1 MAVPA
6 IAVAAIVLAVYAA
19 AYTLYG
25 RRILERRIVRA
36 DPTRQTPA
44 IAKFDGVDYVP
55 ANKYVLFGHHF
66 ASIAGAGP
74 IVGPAIA
81 MAYGWGLP
89 LLWVLFGNVFIG
101 AVHDYLALM
110 ASVRH
115 GGLSIMSVS
124 ENVMGRK
131 AKYIFLIYVY
141 AALLLVL
148 AAFFSVNAI
157 LFVKNPSAATK
168 AMLYMPIAVLVGFL
182 LYRTRLS
189 PAATTLLAILVLV
202 GAIAYSIKVPFVIP
216 GVQALATEG
225 VAGSAQY
232 HTWLLL
238 LAAYAWLASVLPVWY
253 LLQPR
258 DYLNA
263 YLLWSFVGLAII
275 SAFLAGA
282 EPLTGPVYTSFAP
295 PIFAGQPT
303 PFWPAIALII
313 ACGSL
318 SGFHSIVASGTTS
331 KQLANELD
339 ALLVGYGAMLTEGAV
354 SSMAVILPI
363 ALAWFT
369 PNFAVLMSAMGLT
382 DKPAQIPLKLGE
394 EIVLPQGVVP
404 ENAQGVKAIATI
416 TYYQAYYG
424 YEGPAKV
431 EVRFT
436 VNEKQQKIELDAVNV
451 KVKPR
456 GIMAFDKVQRF
467 VLGYGYMVGTAFRD
481 LATVGVVAAKFAAIA
496 LATFILTTLD
506 SATRLARFAWQ
517 EMFDWLESRS
527 PGAYRLIANPYVG
540 SAIAVAIGAAMA
552 YPYVNIGGKYI
563 PAYNVIWPAFAG
575 TNQLLAAL
583 ALLTSALW
591 VYAVLR
597 VREAKYNLLIQVPAW
612 FLWVTVTTGLLWW
625 TAVVLPRLPPVQKVG
640 AGTLVLVSIAI
651 DFLLIALYVT
661 GLRRARAA
669 RPAEAVTGGGS

>member
-6 IAVAAIVLAVYAA
+6 IVVALAVLVIYAA
-19 AYTLYG
+19 AYMYYG
-25 RRILERRIVRA
+25 RNLLERRIVKASAERK
-36 DPTRQTPA
+36 TPA

-141 AALLLVL
+141 AALILVL

-168 AMLYMPIAVLVGFL
+168 AMIYMPLAVLVGFL

-189 PAATTLLAILVLV
+189 PTTTAALAIIFLVAAV
-202 GAIAYSIKVPFVIP
+202 AYSIKVPFVIP
-216 GVQALATEG
+216 GVDALKVNPDQLRQQLDLAKLGGEKWLQGFVHFT
-225 VAGSAQY
+225 AQY

-238 LAAYAWLASVLPVWY
+238 LAAYAWLASILPVWY

-258 DYLNA
+258 DYMNA
-263 YLLWSFVGLAII
+263 YLLWSFVALAII
-275 SAFLAGA
+275 SAFLVGA
-282 EPLTGPVYTSFAP
+282 KPLTGPVYTEFAP
-295 PIFAGQPT
+295 PIIGGVAT

-318 SGFHSIVASGTTS
+318 SGFHSVVASGTTS
-331 KQLANELD
+331 KQLASELD
-339 ALLVGYGAMLTEGAV
+339 ALMVGYGAMLTEGAV
-354 SSMAVILPI
+354 SSMAVILPV
-363 ALAWFT
+363 ALAWKAPDFGQFLAGMVG
-369 PNFAVLMSAMGLT
+369 PE
-382 DKPAQIPLKLGE
+382 KAQALL
-394 EIVLPQGVVP
+394 Q
-404 ENAQGVKAIATI
+404 A
-416 TYYQAYYG
+416 YQAH
-424 YEGPAKV
+424 
-431 EVRFT
+431 
-436 VNEKQQKIELDAVNV
+436 
-451 KVKPR
+451 
-456 GIMAFDKVQRF
+456 GILAFDKVQRF
-467 VLGYGYMVGTAFRD
+467 VFGYGYMVGSAFRSLD
-481 LATVGVVAAKFAAIA
+481 TVGPIAAKYAAIA
-496 LATFILTTLD
+496 LVTFILTTLD

-517 EMFDWLESRS
+517 EMFDWLESRN
-527 PGAYRLIANPYVG
+527 PTAYRIVANMYVAG
-540 SAIAVAIGAAMA
+540 AIAVLIGLALA
-552 YPYVNIGGKYI
+552 YPFVIISPAK
-563 PAYNVIWPAFAG
+563 PPVAAYNVIWPAFAG

-597 VREAKYNLLIQVPAW
+597 IREAKYNLLIQVPAW
-612 FLWVTVTTGLLWW
+612 FLWITVTAGLLWW
-625 TAVVLPRLPPVQKVG
+625 TALVLPRLPFVQKVG
-640 AGTLVLVSIAI
+640 AGSLVLISIAI

-669 RPAEAVTGGGS
+669 RIAEAPAAPSGGE